1 MRIVTKG
8 TLREFAK
15 AHPSQAGALRSW
27 ETIVKQKATDWK
39 SWPDVR
45 KTYRTADRV
54 VLPNGNETTIFDVGD
69 GYRLLTFIKYLPA
82 PNQSIVYT
90 KEFLTH
96 AEYDSEAWRTRL
108 DHD

>member
-8 TLREFAK
+8 RLRDFATEH
-15 AHPSQAGALRSW
+15 ASQAGALRSW
-27 ETIVKQKATDWK
+27 EAIVKQKATDWK

-54 VLPNGNETTIFDVGD
+54 VLPKGNEIAIFDVGD

-82 PNQSIVYT
+82 PAESIVYT

-96 AEYDSEAWRTRL
+96 AQYDGGAWRTRL
-108 DHD
+108 DYE